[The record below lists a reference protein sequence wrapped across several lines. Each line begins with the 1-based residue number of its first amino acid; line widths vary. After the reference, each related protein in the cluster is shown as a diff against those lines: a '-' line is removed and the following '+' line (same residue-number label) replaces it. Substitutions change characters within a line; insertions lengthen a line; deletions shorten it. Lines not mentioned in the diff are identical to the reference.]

1 MVCYNRDKGGGKMI
15 EHIFIKN
22 YKAFKKENIPLDK
35 NTLLIGTNNTGKTT
49 VLEALDLFFNNHL
62 NMEYILNKKNDI
74 VVEIHINDERYR
86 KTYSPPNYHLNY
98 DKCIGD
104 MYSINHLKYLYVP
117 RKIHI
122 PSLLNQILTINLTE
136 KANTEELSKIV
147 KVSDY
152 LDGVLGNSNYPLFKV
167 SRTIEMAVPE
177 TLTYTK
183 EEISRII
190 SNITYQYLILG
201 IDQIEDNFDI
211 DKITNYLRYTY
222 QTIFTTKLKKVASDY
237 KYYVSYLYK
246 GNQKDDFDTIKK
258 RVEAINNTYL
268 LVEGKYDVNWFE
280 TALRLLNKEEQYTVI
295 PCGGS
300 GNISFVQNQLEKE
313 GFQTLVI
320 TDGDTKKKGSLRR
333 EIIEQYADI
342 SYINERFHTNLLHMP
357 KEKYIF
363 FKHFHVKD
371 DVVKNVLSRW
381 AKKNLTVE
389 SEFVKEVNQ
398 LIN

>member
-1 MVCYNRDKGGGKMI
+1 MCIRD
-15 EHIFIKN
+15 
-22 YKAFKKENIPLDK
+22 
-35 NTLLIGTNNTGKTT
+35 
-49 VLEALDLFFNNHL
+49 
-62 NMEYILNKKNDI
+62 
-74 VVEIHINDERYR
+74 R
-86 KTYSPPNYHLNY
+86 
-98 DKCIGD
+98 
-104 MYSINHLKYLYVP
+104 
-117 RKIHI
+117 
-122 PSLLNQILTINLTE
+122 
-136 KANTEELSKIV
+136 
-147 KVSDY
+147 
-152 LDGVLGNSNYPLFKV
+152 
-167 SRTIEMAVPE
+167 
-177 TLTYTK
+177 
-183 EEISRII
+183 
-190 SNITYQYLILG
+190 
-201 IDQIEDNFDI
+201 
-211 DKITNYLRYTY
+211 
-222 QTIFTTKLKKVASDY
+222 
-237 KYYVSYLYK
+237 
-246 GNQKDDFDTIKK
+246 
-258 RVEAINNTYL
+258 
-268 LVEGKYDVNWFE
+268 
-280 TALRLLNKEEQYTVI
+280 YTVI